1 MGGGGGQS
9 SGDLPF
15 CAEVGFD
22 RRGTC
27 VIAHGHALTW
37 TFLGAAVTAVCVCLG
52 GGGVTHSFSF
62 KNHQFLGYLLGGGG
76 SQRSSVLGVLT
87 GLCTPLSENS
97 RCSLTFAEVDAETE
111 SCFFLGS
118 I

>member
-1 MGGGGGQS
+1 MQS

-27 VIAHGHALTW
+27 VTAHGRALTW

-52 GGGVTHSFSF
+52 GGVVTHSFSF

-76 SQRSSVLGVLT
+76 EGGSQRSS
-87 GLCTPLSENS
+87 
-97 RCSLTFAEVDAETE
+97 
-111 SCFFLGS
+111 
-118 I
+118 

>member
-1 MGGGGGQS
+1 MCVKCARRRNPQLCSGSEAGGGGVQS

-27 VIAHGHALTW
+27 VIAHGRALTW

-52 GGGVTHSFSF
+52 GWGVVTHSFSF

-76 SQRSSVLGVLT
+76 FSEVQLT
-87 GLCTPLSENS
+87 PGRFDRAVHP
-97 RCSLTFAEVDAETE
+97 AV
-111 SCFFLGS
+111 
-118 I
+118 